1 MSDVARSESY
11 LTLGTASAI
20 FMLVQSGIAT
30 LEVPQVHSTGQRISP
45 ERG

>member
-20 FMLVQSGIAT
+20 RMLGA
-30 LEVPQVHSTGQRISP
+30 
-45 ERG
+45 ERHRDA